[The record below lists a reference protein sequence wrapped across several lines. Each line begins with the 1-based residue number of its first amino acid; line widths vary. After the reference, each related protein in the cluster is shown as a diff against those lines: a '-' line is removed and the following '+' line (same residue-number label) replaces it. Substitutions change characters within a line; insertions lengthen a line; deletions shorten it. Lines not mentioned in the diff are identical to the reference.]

1 MVQNSQI
8 EGGSEMLLSDLAGKE
23 IINLYD
29 GAKLGQIGDAD
40 LTISQGGSI
49 EAIILTSRSGH
60 GSFWGSM
67 EKERDTLVIP
77 WQAVKKVGSEVII
90 VDMDN
95 KADRMNK
102 YSV

>member
-1 MVQNSQI
+1 
-8 EGGSEMLLSDLAGKE
+8 MLLSDLAGKE

-40 LTISQGGSI
+40 LAISAGGSI
-49 EAIILTSRSGH
+49 EAIILTSRSGF
-60 GSFWGSM
+60 GSFWGNRE

-90 VDMDN
+90 VDMEN
-95 KADRMNK
+95 RADRMNK

>member
-1 MVQNSQI
+1 
-8 EGGSEMLLSDLAGKE
+8 MLLSDLAGKE

-40 LTISQGGSI
+40 LAIASGGSI
-49 EAIILTSRSGH
+49 ESIILTSRSGF
-60 GSFWGSM
+60 GSFWGSSG

-90 VDMDN
+90 VDMEN
-95 KADRMNK
+95 KADRINK